1 MAIFYSASTRGFYDS
16 EIGYTSLPED
26 IIEIT
31 REEHANYVK
40 SINTENKDISVINGA
55 IVLIDRPAAITWK
68 TIRLMRQGKLRKSDY
83 TQMPDYPGDK
93 QAWAEYRQ
101 ALRDL
106 PQTYATPAD
115 VIWPTP
121 PGENT

>member
-106 PQTYATPAD
+106 PQTYAAPAD